1 MMKVNVKSK
10 KNLHTILVIT
20 VAKSEIKKKFD
31 ERISKA
37 QKDVSLKGFRPGK
50 VPISLIKKQFGKALY
65 GEVLDLVLRETSSKA
80 IQDQKIKVAGQPKIE
95 LKTFSEGK
103 DLSYELQIDSFPSIK
118 LKPFDRIKAV
128 EYEVIVDEKV
138 IDGKIKEL
146 SNQYKNFVEKST
158 KDDAKKGDQV
168 VFDYHAK
175 IDGKDFEGNKG
186 TNISLELGKDLFI
199 KGFDE
204 KLIGVKKDSEK
215 EIEINL
221 PQNYHKK
228 ELANKIAIFKCKII
242 SVKKSVPNKIDDNF
256 AKKLGAKDLKDLKI
270 LISKQ
275 SSSQFSQFLG
285 NITKQ
290 KILDEIEK
298 MYQIE
303 IPKNLIEN
311 EIKHKNKDIKENT
324 DEIKKK
330 EILSKSRIKMGLILS
345 EIGEKNDLK
354 VNETEIQTEIQNQL
368 KSMPGQEKLII
379 DYYKKNPSATQ
390 GIRASIYENKI
401 LDFIK
406 KKIKI
411 EKKRITIPE
420 AQKLISGALPKSDAN
435 KDKKKSEID
444 KKKSKTKKI
453 SKK

>member
-1 MMKVNVKSK
+1 MN
-10 KNLHTILVIT
+10 
-20 VAKSEIKKKFD
+20 
-31 ERISKA
+31 
-37 QKDVSLKGFRPGK
+37 
-50 VPISLIKKQFGKALY
+50 
-65 GEVLDLVLRETSSKA
+65 
-80 IQDQKIKVAGQPKIE
+80 
-95 LKTFSEGK
+95 
-103 DLSYELQIDSFPSIK
+103 SFPSIK
-118 LKPFDRIKAV
+118 LKPFDKIKAV

-270 LISKQ
+270 LIS
-275 SSSQFSQFLG
+275 L
-285 NITKQ
+285 N
-290 KILDEIEK
+290 
-298 MYQIE
+298 
-303 IPKNLIEN
+303 
-311 EIKHKNKDIKENT
+311 
-324 DEIKKK
+324 
-330 EILSKSRIKMGLILS
+330 
-345 EIGEKNDLK
+345 
-354 VNETEIQTEIQNQL
+354 
-368 KSMPGQEKLII
+368 
-379 DYYKKNPSATQ
+379 NP
-390 GIRASIYENKI
+390 RLN
-401 LDFIK
+401 FH
-406 KKIKI
+406 
-411 EKKRITIPE
+411 
-420 AQKLISGALPKSDAN
+420 N
-435 KDKKKSEID
+435 F
-444 KKKSKTKKI
+444 
-453 SKK
+453 